1 VSIRPVRVARS
12 RSDYCSTRSAHLE
25 PVTSHRTLTPC
36 ATIPIFIY
44 TGNMRRFRPFT
55 ISYAASALLFASW
68 PIHATPQSPYGLT
81 SRPQSKPGLL
91 MPSLPNGAIPKLL
104 SQTGA
109 FKDVRTLTASESL
122 IPYDLNVPF
131 WSDGATKS
139 RWISVPNQNGYSG
152 RIKFS
157 PTGEW
162 QFPAGTVFVKHF
174 ELPVDDTRADV
185 HRRLETRLLVLDST
199 GGVYGVTYK
208 WRPDN
213 SDAELLT
220 TNLLETI
227 PIHTASGNRTQQWYY
242 PSREDCRTC
251 HTRLAGGVLGVK
263 TRQLSRDL
271 AYPSGVTD
279 NELRAW
285 NHIGLFDPQLDDAD
299 LPTYPKLAKSEDT
312 SRPLE
317 DRARSYLDANC
328 SNCHRPNGTVASFDA
343 RYDTP
348 LPEQNLIKGSVLIDE
363 GIDNASIISPNDIWR
378 SIALVRMRTLEG
390 FKMPPVAHQVSDR
403 KGIELIERWV
413 QSVPG
418 RQVLAP
424 PSISPSGGN
433 YAKPIEVTL
442 NQEQGATIHYT
453 IDGSAPTSSDPV
465 YDKPIKLTGPTVL
478 RARAYKPTYTKSITV
493 QQTFII
499 GE

>member
-1 VSIRPVRVARS
+1 MCRFQVLAKVIQ
-12 RSDYCSTRSAHLE
+12 SAI
-25 PVTSHRTLTPC
+25 S
-36 ATIPIFIY
+36 AIP
-44 TGNMRRFRPFT
+44 
-55 ISYAASALLFASW
+55 LLFAAS
-68 PIHATPQSPYGLT
+68 PLCATADQMASAPFGLNA
-81 SRPQSKPGLL
+81 RPQSKPWLF
-91 MPSLPNGAIPKLL
+91 MPSESNGALPKLL

-109 FKDVRTLTASESL
+109 FKNVRTLTPADSL

-139 RWISVPNQNGYSG
+139 RWIAVPNENGQAQK
-152 RIKFS
+152 ITFS

-162 QFPAGTVFVKHF
+162 KFPPGTVFVKHF
-174 ELPVDDTRADV
+174 ELPTDDVHPDV
-185 HRRLETRLLVLDST
+185 HRRLETRFIVCDNT
-199 GGVYGVTYK
+199 GSVYGVTYK

-213 SDAELLT
+213 SDADLLG

-227 PIHTASGNRTQQWYY
+227 SIRTATGSRTQQWYY

-263 TRQLSRDL
+263 TRQLNRDL

-285 NHIGLFDPQLDDAD
+285 NHLGLFDSNFNETA
-299 LPTYPKLAKSEDT
+299 LPSYSKLARSDDTAKS
-312 SRPLE
+312 LE

-328 SNCHRPNGTVASFDA
+328 SHCHRPGGTVASFDA

-348 LPEQNLIKGSVLIDE
+348 LPSQKLVKGDVLIDE
-363 GIDNASIISPNDIWR
+363 GIDNAAIIAPNDIWR

-390 FKMPPVAHQVSDR
+390 YKMPPLAHQVLDR
-403 KGIELIERWV
+403 PGTELVQRWV
-413 QSVPG
+413 QSLPG
-418 RQVLAP
+418 RPVLAP
-424 PSISPSGGN
+424 PSISPAAGN
-433 YAKPIEVTL
+433 YPNSIEVAL
-442 NQEQGATIHYT
+442 NQQEGATIHYT
-453 IDGSAPTSSDPV
+453 VDGSAPTSSDPV
-465 YDKPIKLTGPTVL
+465 YEKPIKLTGPTVV
-478 RARAYKPTYTKSITV
+478 RARAFKSTYTKSITV

>member
-1 VSIRPVRVARS
+1 
-12 RSDYCSTRSAHLE
+12 
-25 PVTSHRTLTPC
+25 
-36 ATIPIFIY
+36 
-44 TGNMRRFRPFT
+44 
-55 ISYAASALLFASW
+55 
-68 PIHATPQSPYGLT
+68 
-81 SRPQSKPGLL
+81 
-91 MPSLPNGAIPKLL
+91 MPSQANGPIPKLL
-104 SQTGA
+104 SHTGA
-109 FKDVRTLTASESL
+109 FKDVRTLTPVESL

-139 RWISVPNQNGYSG
+139 RWISVPNQNGYAG
-152 RIKFS
+152 KIKFS
-157 PTGEW
+157 STGEW
-162 QFPAGTVFVKHF
+162 QFPPGTVFVKHF
-174 ELPVDDTRADV
+174 EMPIDDTRAEV

-213 SDAELLT
+213 SDAELLN
-220 TNLLETI
+220 TNLTETI
-227 PIHTASGNRTQQWYY
+227 PIQTASGIRTQQWYY

-263 TRQLSRDL
+263 TRQLNRDL

-279 NELRAW
+279 NQLRAW
-285 NHIGLFDPQLDDAD
+285 NHIGFFDSHFDEAA
-299 LPTYPKLAKSEDT
+299 LPGYPRLAKSDDP
-312 SRPLE
+312 SRTLE

-328 SNCHRPNGTVASFDA
+328 SHCHRPNGTVASFDA

-348 LPEQNLIKGSVLIDE
+348 LAEQNLIKGPVLIDE
-363 GIDNASIISPNDIWR
+363 GIDNASIIAPNDIWR

-390 FKMPPVAHQVSDR
+390 FKMPPLAHQVLDR
-403 KGIELIERWV
+403 NGIDLTERWV
-413 QSVPG
+413 RSVPG

-433 YAKPIEVTL
+433 YGKLIEVTL

-453 IDGSAPTSSDPV
+453 VDGSAPTSSDPV

-478 RARAYKPTYTKSITV
+478 RARAFKPSFTKSITV

>member
-1 VSIRPVRVARS
+1 
-12 RSDYCSTRSAHLE
+12 LK
-25 PVTSHRTLTPC
+25 
-36 ATIPIFIY
+36 IPY
-44 TGNMRRFRPFT
+44 R
-55 ISYAASALLFASW
+55 ASAFLLLFALQ
-68 PIHATPQSPYGLT
+68 PIHATPQSAYGLAA
-81 SRPQSKPGLL
+81 RPQSRPWLL
-91 MPSLPNGAIPKLL
+91 MPPQSTGPTPKLL

-109 FKDVRTLTASESL
+109 FRDVRTLTPADGL

-139 RWISVPNQNGYSG
+139 RWISLPNQNGDSQK
-152 RIKFS
+152 IKFS
-157 PTGEW
+157 ETGEW
-162 QFPAGTVFVKHF
+162 QFRPGTVFVKHF
-174 ELPVDDTRADV
+174 ELPIDDTRSSV

-213 SDAELLT
+213 SDAEVLT

-227 PIHTASGNRTQQWYY
+227 PIQTASGNRTQTWYY

-263 TRQLSRDL
+263 TRQLNRDL

-279 NELRAW
+279 NQLRAW
-285 NHIGLFDPQLDDAD
+285 NHIELFDPHLDESA
-299 LPTYPKLAKSEDT
+299 LPNFPKLAQGDDS
-312 SRPLE
+312 SRTLE

-328 SNCHRPNGTVASFDA
+328 SHCHRPNGTVASFDA

-348 LPEQNLIKGSVLIDE
+348 LAEQNVIKGQVLIDE
-363 GIDNASIISPNDIWR
+363 GIDNASIIAPNDIWR

-390 FKMPPVAHQVSDR
+390 FKMPPLAHQVLDR
-403 KGIELIERWV
+403 KGIELVEQWV
-413 QSVPG
+413 QSLPG
-418 RQVLAP
+418 KPVAAP
-424 PSISPSGGN
+424 PSISPTGGN

-442 NQEQGATIHYT
+442 DQEQGATIHYT
-453 IDGSAPTSSDPV
+453 TDGSAPTSSDPV

-478 RARAYKPTYTKSITV
+478 RARAFKPSFTKSITV

>member
-1 VSIRPVRVARS
+1 
-12 RSDYCSTRSAHLE
+12 
-25 PVTSHRTLTPC
+25 
-36 ATIPIFIY
+36 
-44 TGNMRRFRPFT
+44 
-55 ISYAASALLFASW
+55 
-68 PIHATPQSPYGLT
+68 
-81 SRPQSKPGLL
+81 
-91 MPSLPNGAIPKLL
+91 MPSQADGPMPKLL

-109 FKDVRTLTASESL
+109 FNDVRTLSPNESL
-122 IPYDLNVPF
+122 IQYDLNVSF

-139 RWISVPNQNGYSG
+139 RWIAVPNENGLTQK
-152 RIKFS
+152 INFS

-162 QFPAGTVFVKHF
+162 KFPPGTVFVKHF
-174 ELPVDDTRADV
+174 ELPIDDTHSDV
-185 HRRLETRLLVLDST
+185 HRRLETRLLVCDST
-199 GGVYGVTYK
+199 GSVYGVTYK

-213 SDAELLT
+213 SDAELLS
-220 TNLLETI
+220 TNLVESI
-227 PIHTASGNRTQQWYY
+227 PVHTASGMRTQQWYY

-263 TRQLSRDL
+263 TRQLNRDL

-279 NELRAW
+279 NQLRAW
-285 NHIGLFDPQLDDAD
+285 NHIGLFDPQLDESA
-299 LPTYPKLAKSEDT
+299 LPACPKLAKSDDS
-312 SRPLE
+312 SRTLE

-328 SNCHRPNGTVASFDA
+328 SHCHRPNGTVASFDA

-348 LPEQNLIKGSVLIDE
+348 LTEQNLIKGPVLIDE
-363 GIDNASIISPNDIWR
+363 GIDNASIIAPNDIWR

-390 FKMPPVAHQVSDR
+390 FRMPPLAHQVLDR
-403 KGIELIERWV
+403 NGIDLIERWV
-413 QSVPG
+413 RSVPG

-433 YAKPIEVTL
+433 YPKPIEVAL

-453 IDGSAPTSSDPV
+453 VDGSAPTSSDPV

-478 RARAYKPTYTKSITV
+478 RARAFKPSFTKSITV